1 MSWYYDYKPYVSV
14 AERRAKAARAM
25 QKMAKKGQKIT
36 PVSIEGRKITK
47 TFWGDAWCTNL
58 EGYSDYENRLPR
70 GRTYVRNG
78 SVVHMTIEKG
88 QIVAFVSG
96 SELYEVVINI
106 KPLVKDHWKRLKRE
120 SAGKIG
126 TLIELL
132 QGKLSKAVMEMVT
145 DRKQG
150 LFPKPSEIEM
160 ECSCPDYAGMC
171 KHVAA
176 VMYGVG
182 NRLDRSPEILFELRD
197 VDHLELIEQAIPA
210 APIGARTG
218 APGISNDDLSDI
230 FGIELSDETPASP
243 SPARTSP
250 KSGVKKTLTPKAP
263 LKGPAKVAAKPVQKK
278 VVAKAKPKPQL
289 KESVITKM
297 ESPKTSPKSKVK
309 KAVATK
315 AVAKVAVKPAAKA
328 APVKAA
334 AKPVAKK
341 EVVKPAVKAVA
352 KVAAKPA
359 PKATPVKAA
368 AKPVAKKEVVKPAV
382 KAVAK
387 VAAKP
392 AAKAPVKA
400 AAKPVAK
407 KAVVAVKAPVK
418 AVAKVA
424 VKAVAAA
431 PVKAAAKPSV
441 KAAAVKKPVKAVPKA
456 KKG

>member
-1 MSWYYDYKPYVSV
+1 MSWYHEYKPYVSV
-14 AERRAKAARAM
+14 AEKRANAAKEM
-25 QKMAKKGQKIT
+25 QKLAKNGLKIT
-36 PVSIEGRKITK
+36 PVNIAGRKITT

-58 EGYSDYENRLPR
+58 EGYSDFVNRLPR

-78 SVVHMTIEKG
+78 SVVHMSIEEG
-88 QIVAFVSG
+88 LILAYVSG
-96 SELYEVVINI
+96 SELYKVKIKI
-106 KPLVKDHWKRLKRE
+106 KPLAKDQWERLKRE
-120 SAGKIG
+120 SAGKMG

-132 QGKLSKAVMEMVT
+132 QGKLSKSMMEMVT
-145 DRKQG
+145 DRKNG

-160 ECSCPDYAGMC
+160 KCSCPDYAGMC

-176 VMYGVG
+176 VMYGIG
-182 NRLDRSPEILFELRD
+182 NRLDSSPEMLFELRG

-218 APGISNDDLSDI
+218 TPALSNDDLSDI
-230 FGIELSDETPASP
+230 FGIELSDETPASR
-243 SPARTSP
+243 SPAKTSA

-278 VVAKAKPKPQL
+278 VVAKNAKPKPQL

-297 ESPKTSPKSKVK
+297 ESPKASPKSKVK

-315 AVAKVAVKPAAKA
+315 VVAKVAVKPA
-328 APVKAA
+328 V
-334 AKPVAKK
+334 KK
-341 EVVKPAVKAVA
+341 EVDKPAVKAVA

-359 PKATPVKAA
+359 AKATPVKAA
-368 AKPVAKKEVVKPAV
+368 AKPVVKPAV

-400 AAKPVAK
+400 AVKPVTK
-407 KAVVAVKAPVK
+407 KAVTAVKTPVK
-418 AVAKVA
+418 AVVKLA

-441 KAAAVKKPVKAVPKA
+441 KAAAVKKPVKAVSKA